1 MAAPIKIYYFPG
13 SSFARVAHY
22 GAIATGVPFE
32 QVIVD
37 LLSGAQLQPP
47 FSEILPFGQVL
58 TIDDNGFILAEVR
71 RDRCCCCCLA

>member
-47 FSEILPFGQVL
+47 FSEILPFG
-58 TIDDNGFILAEVR
+58 
-71 RDRCCCCCLA
+71 